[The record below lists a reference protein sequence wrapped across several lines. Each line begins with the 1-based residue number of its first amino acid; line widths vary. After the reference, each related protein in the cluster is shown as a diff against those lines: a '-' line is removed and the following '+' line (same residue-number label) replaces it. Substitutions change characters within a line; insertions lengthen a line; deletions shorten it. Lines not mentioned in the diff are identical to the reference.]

1 MAELLQDK
9 DRIFQNLYGLHDH
22 GLEGAK
28 KRGAWVGTSAM
39 LEQGSGWIIDQVKA
53 SGLRGWRCGF
63 PDGPKMVLHAKR
75 RRESSALSC
84 RERG

>member
-9 DRIFQNLYGLHDH
+9 DRIFQNLYGLHDR

-39 LEQGSGWIIDQVKA
+39 LEQGSDWIISQVKYYFFC
-53 SGLRGWRCGF
+53 LF
-63 PDGPKMVLHAKR
+63 I
-75 RRESSALSC
+75 SSYDF
-84 RERG
+84 

>member
-9 DRIFQNLYGLHDH
+9 DRIFQNLYGFHDR

-39 LEQGSGWIIDQVKA
+39 LEQGSDWIISQVKA
-53 SGLRGWRCGF
+53 SGLRGRGGAGF
-63 PDGPKMVLHAKR
+63 PTGLKL
-75 RRESSALSC
+75 L
-84 RERG
+84 

>member
-22 GLEGAK
+22 GLNGAK

-39 LEQGSGWIIDQVKA
+39 L
-53 SGLRGWRCGF
+53 
-63 PDGPKMVLHAKR
+63 
-75 RRESSALSC
+75 
-84 RERG
+84 